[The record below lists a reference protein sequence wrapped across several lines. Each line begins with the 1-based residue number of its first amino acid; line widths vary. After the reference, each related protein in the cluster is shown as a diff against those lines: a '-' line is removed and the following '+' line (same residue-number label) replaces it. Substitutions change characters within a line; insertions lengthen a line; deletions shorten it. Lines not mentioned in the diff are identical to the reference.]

1 MSLKSKMNTFFKRF
15 KFIFILI
22 PVFIFISFLDKK
34 IISGFLSTNEIP
46 DHFLFIGSLVI
57 VIAIIIYYVLRFDN
71 KINS

>member
-1 MSLKSKMNTFFKRF
+1 MNSFLKRF
-15 KFIFILI
+15 KFILILI

-46 DHFLFIGSLVI
+46 DHYLFIGSLFI
-57 VIAIIIYYVLRFDN
+57 VISILIYYVLRFDN

>member
-1 MSLKSKMNTFFKRF
+1 MNSFLKRF
-15 KFIFILI
+15 KFILILI

-46 DHFLFIGSLVI
+46 DHYLFIGSLFVVI
-57 VIAIIIYYVLRFDN
+57 SILIYCVIRFDN

>member
-1 MSLKSKMNTFFKRF
+1 MNSFSKRF
-15 KFIFILI
+15 KFILILI

-46 DHFLFIGSLVI
+46 DHYLFIGSLFVVI
-57 VIAIIIYYVLRFDN
+57 SILIYCVLRFDN

>member
-1 MSLKSKMNTFFKRF
+1 MNSFSKRF
-15 KFIFILI
+15 KFILILI

-46 DHFLFIGSLVI
+46 DHYLFIGSLFI
-57 VIAIIIYYVLRFDN
+57 VISILIYYVLRFDN

>member
-1 MSLKSKMNTFFKRF
+1 MNSFLKRF
-15 KFIFILI
+15 KFILILI

-46 DHFLFIGSLVI
+46 DHYLFIGSLFVVI
-57 VIAIIIYYVLRFDN
+57 SILIYYVLRFDN